1 MADAK
6 VIIHGKSI
14 QPSSAKNTIINSI
27 WVENEFVSLWDYV
40 KRLEHTEGYKGIFH
54 LLSVNGD
61 IETTKMEYIIRD
73 HDRGTFEKMK

>member
-14 QPSSAKNTIINSI
+14 HSSSAKNTIINSI

-40 KRLEHTEGYKGIFH
+40 RRPEHTEGYKGFSIC
-54 LLSVNGD
+54 
-61 IETTKMEYIIRD
+61 
-73 HDRGTFEKMK
+73 

>member
-40 KRLEHTEGYKGIFH
+40 RRPEYTEGYKGFSIC
-54 LLSVNGD
+54 
-61 IETTKMEYIIRD
+61 
-73 HDRGTFEKMK
+73 